1 MHKKYI
7 IKFGFGNWTIE
18 IGPIK
23 NKLKD
28 KNYRGH
34 GKSCPRMENHANGTT
49 HFPCLLHDFPFL
61 GMKFAVAS
69 LMFVFYLVFYGA
81 YFDSPLMF

>member
-34 GKSCPRMENHANGTT
+34 GKSCPRMENHAKSMP
-49 HFPCLLHDFPFL
+49 HFLCHMHDILFL
-61 GMKFAVAS
+61 GMICRFAMPKNGKSCKKHATFPVPYA
-69 LMFVFYLVFYGA
+69 
-81 YFDSPLMF
+81 